1 LAKEKELKEKM
12 SQLGVPEEKLYTLD
26 SLGKIE
32 LRNEKDRKKAQ
43 NSYFGWDGKN
53 KVFLKIFFCY
63 MKFIYLI
70 FLSNFSFQF

>member
-53 KVFLKIFFCY
+53 KVFLKIDFFCH
-63 MKFIYLI
+63 MRFIY
-70 FLSNFSFQF
+70 